1 MVKESGLNLEMIQ
14 LPIPMKG
21 LTSSTKRM
29 DSAPLNGT
37 QEIPTKGISSKI

>member
-29 DSAPLNGT
+29 DSAPLNGNLAILIK
-37 QEIPTKGISSKI
+37 EILSKT